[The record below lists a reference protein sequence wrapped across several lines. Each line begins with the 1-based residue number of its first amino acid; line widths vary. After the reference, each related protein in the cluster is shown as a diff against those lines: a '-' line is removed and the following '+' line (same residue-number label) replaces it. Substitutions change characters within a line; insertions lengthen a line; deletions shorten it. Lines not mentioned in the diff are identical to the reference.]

1 MIKMVV
7 FDMAGTTVNEHN
19 VVYKTLHEAIQNAG
33 YTVSYQQVLA
43 EGAGKEKLQ
52 AIQDIMAKFYP
63 DAAPA
68 VITAIFEQ
76 FKTLLNN
83 AYQTLQVTPH
93 RGAEQVFAWLKKH
106 QILVVLNTGYS
117 QPIAQLLLQKLG
129 WKEGIQYDALI
140 TASQVTSGRPM
151 PDMIN
156 LAKAQFGIESAA
168 CIAKIGDSTV
178 DIEEGINAGCGLN
191 IGITTGAHTHEQLL
205 QANPHFV
212 IDNLLN
218 LPALL
223 Q

>member
-19 VVYKTLHEAIQNAG
+19 VVYKTLHKAIQNAG
-33 YTVSYQQVLA
+33 FNVSYEQVLA

-52 AIQDIMAKFYP
+52 AIQNIMAKFYP
-63 DAAPA
+63 DATAA
-68 VITAIFEQ
+68 VISAIFEQ

-93 RGAEQVFAWLKKH
+93 HGAEEVFEWLKKH

-129 WKEGIQYDALI
+129 WKQGTHYDALI
-140 TASQVTSGRPM
+140 TASEVTNGRPM

-156 LAKAQFGIESAA
+156 LAKAQFDLENAA
-168 CIAKIGDSTV
+168 HIAKIGDSAV
-178 DIEEGINAGCGLN
+178 DIEEGINAGCGLT
-191 IGITTGAHTHEQLL
+191 IGITTGAHTKEQLL
-205 QANPHFV
+205 QANPHTV
-212 IDNLLN
+212 IDS
-218 LPALL
+218 LL
-223 Q
+223 QLPQLLQ